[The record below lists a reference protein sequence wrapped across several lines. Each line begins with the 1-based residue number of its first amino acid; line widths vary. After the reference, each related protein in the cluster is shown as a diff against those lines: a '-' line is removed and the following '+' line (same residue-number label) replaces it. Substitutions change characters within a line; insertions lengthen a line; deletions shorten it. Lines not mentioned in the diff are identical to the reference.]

1 MAIVCF
7 GEHHHPPPPARRIPP
22 KIREELI
29 KVVIAFG
36 TAEATARRLISS
48 PILPL
53 MLNGA
58 KTLSEEHIS
67 LTNQSVVN
75 HLIRK
80 ERYKKFPHGT
90 DYLGVLHLIKYQ
102 NQQDPYIRKAIM
114 KDDGQFVILCQS
126 KQQSELFFSATEYQA
141 DKTFP
146 RTKCRELELNGY
158 SFETGQLTTLCRIFT
173 NAEDAEGYELA
184 FRLAF
189 ETAENDM
196 DKKIPWGH
204 LYPISE
210 REDRVKAI
218 ILDLHS
224 GQMLGLARYFEEQYG
239 DRGNGEWH
247 ITRIIKFCQV
257 HYLRTITRLQQ
268 KGVSEGNLL

>member
-1 MAIVCF
+1 
-7 GEHHHPPPPARRIPP
+7 
-22 KIREELI
+22 
-29 KVVIAFG
+29 
-36 TAEATARRLISS
+36 
-48 PILPL
+48 

-58 KTLSEEHIS
+58 KILSEEHIS

-90 DYLGVLHLIKYQ
+90 DYLGVLHRMKHQ
-102 NQQDPYIRKAIM
+102 KQEDPYVRKSIM
-114 KDDGQFVILCQS
+114 KENGEYVILCQS
-126 KQQSELFFSATEYQA
+126 KQQSELFFSSTEYQA
-141 DKTFP
+141 DKTFA
-146 RTKCRELELNGY
+146 RTKCREFEINGY
-158 SFETGQLTTLCRIFT
+158 SFETGQLTILCRIFT

-189 ETAENDM
+189 ETAEKDM
-196 DKKIPWGH
+196 GKRIPWRH

-210 REDRVKAI
+210 REDCVKAI

-224 GQMLGLARYFEEQYG
+224 GQMQGLARYFEEEYG

-247 ITRIIKFCQV
+247 FTRIVKFCHV
-257 HYLRTITRLQQ
+257 HFLRTITRLQR
-268 KGVSEGNLL
+268 KGVSEGMSHLDGTNY